1 MHSFSTQ
8 SEPNAI
14 TITGEILLIKR
25 ENEVKKGHVP
35 FILLCKVKETNLQI
49 IVWLVVYFPF
59 FLIKKT
65 RSSV

>member
-14 TITGEILLIKR
+14 TITAEILSIKR

-49 IVWLVVYFPF
+49 IV
-59 FLIKKT
+59 
-65 RSSV
+65 